1 MIDLPF
7 QSFLSGSNLTVLL
20 SNLKWILFFV
30 APIILIAVALDLL
43 GYLITA
49 IKSIFVKDEQNDD
62 DDFDYKNY

>member
-30 APIILIAVALDLL
+30 APVILIAVALDSL
-43 GYLITA
+43 GYLINV
-49 IKSIFVKDEQNDD
+49 IKGLFIKEESND